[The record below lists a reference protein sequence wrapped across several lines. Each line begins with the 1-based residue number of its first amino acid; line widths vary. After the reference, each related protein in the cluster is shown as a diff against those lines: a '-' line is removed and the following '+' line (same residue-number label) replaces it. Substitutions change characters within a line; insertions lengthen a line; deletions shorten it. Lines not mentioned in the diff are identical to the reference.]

1 MAKQGR
7 RPGAQAAADIQ
18 TGLVV
23 ASYGRHCVVET
34 PDGERRICHPRGKKS
49 QAVVGDHVQWLAP
62 PPGQGDEGT
71 IEKVVERRNVFYRQ
85 DDIRTKTFAA
95 NLDQL
100 LILIAAEPVFSEV
113 QLARA
118 LIAAE
123 AAHITPIIALNKM
136 DLQEPFLRAW
146 ERLEPYR
153 TMRDAVDDPP
163 HYMVLPLSLEDADE
177 EDREAIIGLLQGK
190 ITLVLG
196 PSGVG
201 KSTLINLLLPDAK
214 VATNEISQALNT
226 GKHTTTS
233 TTLYWVDEARSTAI
247 IDSPGFQEFGLYHI
261 APTQLPACM
270 PDIGAHAKNCKF
282 YNCTHLHEPG
292 CGVIEAVKNGSD
304 TLPISDNRYRIYG
317 ELFDELSRKAVER
330 PEGSGTVDELDA
342 GIHAIGKKI
351 VEEAGEVWIAA
362 EYESDESL
370 AEEASQLLYHL
381 QVMLIARGLTLQDV
395 YRYL

>member
-7 RPGAQAAADIQ
+7 RPGAQATGETQ

-71 IEKVVERRNVFYRQ
+71 IEKIVERRNVFYRQ

-123 AAHITPIIALNKM
+123 AAHIKPIIALNKM
-136 DLQEPFLRAW
+136 DLEEPFLRAW
-146 ERLEPYR
+146 QRLEPYR
-153 TMRDAVDDPP
+153 TMRDAANAAP
-163 HYMVLPLSLEDADE
+163 HYMVLPLSLEDADD
-177 EDREAIIGLLQGK
+177 EDRDAIIGLLQGK
-190 ITLVLG
+190 TTLVLG

-201 KSTLINLLLPDAK
+201 KSTLINLLLPDAR

-233 TTLYWVDEARSTAI
+233 TTLYWVDEARTTAI

-261 APTQLPACM
+261 AATQLAACM
-270 PDIGAHAKNCKF
+270 PDIGALADQCKF

-292 CGVIEAVKNGSD
+292 CAVMAQVEAQDS
-304 TLPISDNRYRIYG
+304 PHSISANRYRIYG
-317 ELFDELSRKAVER
+317 ELFDELSQE
-330 PEGSGTVDELDA
+330 P
-342 GIHAIGKKI
+342 
-351 VEEAGEVWIAA
+351 
-362 EYESDESL
+362 
-370 AEEASQLLYHL
+370 
-381 QVMLIARGLTLQDV
+381 
-395 YRYL
+395 RY